1 MWLTRQLPL
10 QLAYSDGAKRPV
22 RQVRFHCTWL
32 GAEWRRERPPPDTR
46 PPPVSDGS
54 LTPPER
60 ASPPSGASS
69 VSSTSTQPAD
79 SLRTLRSTTAP
90 GPVAPMRKR
99 SGPPGSAACAARR
112 PVLARLEPAASGPSR
127 RRVSLDLLPPA
138 APPLRARAAAS
149 RRRSPRL
156 VLRVVSRLFS
166 RLFSRLPAP
175 RRPSRGSRAG
185 GRWSPGAAAAAMTSG
200 ATKTAAARPPLAGRA
215 RWGVAVGNC
224 SGACSPPSSASM
236 ASRQLTGGE
245 AASSSSSAAAPLSA
259 ASRRSSAASSASRS
273 QPPTSMLPPP
283 SSKLRPP
290 KPSIGGG
297 LSASSYLTI
306 KCRAVSSRTAL

>member
-1 MWLTRQLPL
+1 MGPYTPRSLRTWRTRLSFLQIAEDLGMWLTRQLPL

-32 GAEWRRERPPPDTR
+32 GTEWRRER

-127 RRVSLDLLPPA
+127 R
-138 APPLRARAAAS
+138 
-149 RRRSPRL
+149 PR
-156 VLRVVSRLFS
+156 
-166 RLFSRLPAP
+166 
-175 RRPSRGSRAG
+175 
-185 GRWSPGAAAAAMTSG
+185 
-200 ATKTAAARPPLAGRA
+200 KTTT
-215 RWGVAVGNC
+215 
-224 SGACSPPSSASM
+224 
-236 ASRQLTGGE
+236 Q
-245 AASSSSSAAAPLSA
+245 
-259 ASRRSSAASSASRS
+259 
-273 QPPTSMLPPP
+273 
-283 SSKLRPP
+283 
-290 KPSIGGG
+290 
-297 LSASSYLTI
+297 
-306 KCRAVSSRTAL
+306 